1 MASPI
6 SYDLQGQGGGVTI
19 KAGETVYSRNF
30 RWIQVINDT
39 VLSVLGSVNINGV
52 STQGPADLTGITLP
66 AGLGIG
72 GQFTIIGV
80 TSGVVIAY
88 FA

>member
-6 SYDLQGQGGGVTI
+6 SYDLQGQGGGVVI
-19 KAGETVYSRNF
+19 EAGETVFSGNY
-30 RWIQVINDT
+30 RWIQVVNDT
-39 VLSVLGSVNINGV
+39 VLSVLGSPNINGV
-52 STQGPADLTGITLP
+52 SSQGPANLLGITLP

-72 GQFTIIGV
+72 GQFTQIGV

-88 FA
+88 DA